1 MKQRILGI
9 SPATR
14 TNAIAPMALT
24 TVLAIS
30 GCASGSPRKAQRE
43 LDQMIQNRSGL
54 SLRSGE
60 NRSDLAVKETT
71 RALLKE
77 PLTAEAAVQLAL
89 LNNSALRA
97 KLEEAGVAQADLVQA
112 GLLENP
118 RFHGAWRFPSGGG
131 ADHTGQE
138 LGITESFMDILALPL
153 RRKLADA
160 QFEQAKFRLSHDL
173 LGLTAEVKESFFDLQ
188 AEEQRLVLRRTT
200 FETMDAAAK
209 LWAGQ
214 RQAGN
219 VSALDAAR
227 EQAAVE
233 EARLDLKREE
243 AETANERE
251 RLALLMGVQDMAE
264 WTISETLTNLPPAD
278 PDLKQLETTAL
289 TQRWDLAAARKEPL
303 VLKEAL
309 RVNRLG
315 WISGLS
321 VGIDSEKDLDGKFG
335 IGPSVEWNVPL
346 FDRQQASSA
355 KIKAQS
361 RQSDDSIEALES
373 SIRYE
378 VRKARTS
385 LVVAHQAAVA
395 YRDTLLPLQENIL
408 NESLKHYNFMLLGV
422 YQLLQVKRDELRTRG
437 AYIDALK
444 DYWTALTQL
453 ERAVGG
459 KISMPAPTP
468 PAPEPQNGEKP

>member
-1 MKQRILGI
+1 V
-9 SPATR
+9 
-14 TNAIAPMALT
+14 TNLNKTVSGALT
-24 TVLAIS
+24 AALALS
-30 GCASGSPRKAQRE
+30 GCASSSPHKAQRE
-43 LDQMIQNRSGL
+43 LDQMIQDRSGL
-54 SLRSGE
+54 ALRSGE
-60 NRSDLAVKETT
+60 NRSDLAVKEST

-77 PLTAEAAVQLAL
+77 PLTAEAAVQLSL
-89 LNNSALRA
+89 LNNSELRA
-97 KLEEAGVAQADLVQA
+97 KLEESGIAQADLVQA

-131 ADHTGQE
+131 ADHTGRE
-138 LGITESFMDILALPL
+138 LGITENFMDILALPL

-173 LGLTAEVKESFFDLQ
+173 LGLTAEVKEAFFDLQ

-227 EQAAVE
+227 EKAAVE

-264 WTISETLTNLPPAD
+264 WTISETLTNLPPSD
-278 PDLKQLETTAL
+278 PDLMQLEIAAL

-355 KIKAQS
+355 KIRAQS
-361 RQSDDSIEALES
+361 RQSDDSIQALES

-385 LVVAHQAAVA
+385 LVVAHQAADA
-395 YRDTLLPLQENIL
+395 YRETLLPLQENIL
-408 NESLKHYNFMLLGV
+408 SESLKHYNFMLLGV
-422 YQLLQVKRDELRTRG
+422 YQLLQAKRDELQVRG

-444 DYWTALTQL
+444 NYWTSLAEL

-459 KISMPAPTP
+459 KISMAAPTP
-468 PAPEPQNGEKP
+468 PAHEPHNGEKP